1 MMSLTIELLLII
13 IVMILKLRKDISM
26 DQGKLK
32 SNLILITYAILL
44 FLSLQNWGLI
54 MNVIREVF
62 HLIVPFIYGFI
73 IAYLLHRPFNF
84 FYNKIFKFDN
94 KCKYKILK
102 HIRKPIALVTTYLVI
117 IIIFIG
123 IISLLVPHLITS
135 IETLTRD
142 LPAHYKAAQEFA
154 ETIFKDLHI
163 PSEFI
168 LEVQQ
173 YATQIVQQIIS
184 FLYSALPN
192 IVDSIFNITSG
203 ITNIIFGIIIS
214 VYLLSS
220 KEKLVLQ
227 SKKILLA
234 FTPNHFAY
242 HIIRISQLTH
252 KTFSNFI
259 SGQILDAF
267 ILGLMCFISMSIL
280 KMPYALL
287 ISVIIGTSNMIPIL
301 GPILG
306 AIPTTFIILM
316 ANPTHPM
323 QAVWFIILIIV
334 LQQIDG
340 DIIYPRVVG
349 NSIGLSGLWVMF
361 AILVAGGKFGIIGMI
376 IGVPTFA
383 IIYTLLREATY
394 FKLQQKKISSTNI
407 DAKEKDIE
415 D

>member
-1 MMSLTIELLLII
+1 
-13 IVMILKLRKDISM
+13 
-26 DQGKLK
+26 
-32 SNLILITYAILL
+32 
-44 FLSLQNWGLI
+44 
-54 MNVIREVF
+54 
-62 HLIVPFIYGFI
+62 
-73 IAYLLHRPFNF
+73 
-84 FYNKIFKFDN
+84 
-94 KCKYKILK
+94 
-102 HIRKPIALVTTYLVI
+102 
-117 IIIFIG
+117 
-123 IISLLVPHLITS
+123 
-135 IETLTRD
+135 
-142 LPAHYKAAQEFA
+142 
-154 ETIFKDLHI
+154 
-163 PSEFI
+163 
-168 LEVQQ
+168 
-173 YATQIVQQIIS
+173 
-184 FLYSALPN
+184 
-192 IVDSIFNITSG
+192 
-203 ITNIIFGIIIS
+203 
-214 VYLLSS
+214 
-220 KEKLVLQ
+220 
-227 SKKILLA
+227 
-234 FTPNHFAY
+234 
-242 HIIRISQLTH
+242 
-252 KTFSNFI
+252 
-259 SGQILDAF
+259 
-267 ILGLMCFISMSIL
+267 MSIL

-394 FKLQQKKISSTNI
+394 FKLQQKKISLTDI